1 MLLSLTLSYLFHIL
15 CSCCVFLSIK
25 HYRTRYVAVFILTS
39 FIIYVLPRISLI
51 SPASVVSPA
60 GESGGEKQPFLG
72 GVEPVRLTPSWENT
86 NLPKEELNFK
96 NVSTFETFEVD
107 MEPPKDR

>member
-1 MLLSLTLSYLFHIL
+1 MSPYLFSLLSLFMFCH
-15 CSCCVFLSIK
+15 
-25 HYRTRYVAVFILTS
+25 
-39 FIIYVLPRISLI
+39 PRISLI